1 MQVKTEKNVKY
12 LHMSEKS
19 CNFAG
24 HFENIIQLVDM
35 EKQYD
40 VFISYSSKDKLVAD
54 AVCHSLEEN
63 RVMCWIAPRD
73 VTAGQSYAK
82 QIMQSIKECQVI
94 VLIFSENSNKSEH
107 VENEIDSAFNCGKP
121 IIPFLID
128 KTEMNDELG
137 YYLRRKHWLVA
148 YPDYRQKTADLVNT
162 ILRLIGKG
170 RPQME
175 NGPECVPIKMITIE
189 GGTFE
194 MGATLEQGKDADDS
208 EKPRHKVTLSSFEI
222 SEAPITVAQY
232 REYCEAT
239 GVKMPEAPSWGWI
252 DNHPIVNVSWYDAAN
267 FAKWKGCR
275 LPTEAE
281 WEFAARGGNLSKHYK
296 YSGGNTPDEIGW
308 FADNTGQTGTR
319 PVRAKKPNELMLYDM
334 SGNVYEWCSDWKYE
348 YTSEAQENPQGPD
361 TGIIKASKGGS
372 WHSSTKSIRV
382 SNRDDDPPEFFSHN
396 VGFRIAN

>member
-1 MQVKTEKNVKY
+1 M
-12 LHMSEKS
+12 
-19 CNFAG
+19 
-24 HFENIIQLVDM
+24 I
-35 EKQYD
+35 D
-40 VFISYSSKDKLVAD
+40 VFISYSSKDKVVAD

-73 VTAGQSYAK
+73 VVVGQSYAK
-82 QIMQSIKECQVI
+82 QIMQSIKECQII

-107 VENEIDSAFNCGKP
+107 VENEIDKAFNCGKP

-137 YYLRRKHWLVA
+137 YYLGRKHWLVA
-148 YPDYRQKTADLVNT
+148 YPDYRKKTADLVASV
-162 ILRLIGKG
+162 LRLIGRD

-175 NGPECVPIKMITIE
+175 DGPECVPIKMVTIE

-208 EKPRHKVTLSSFEI
+208 EKPRHKVTLNSFQI

-232 REYCEAT
+232 REYCEKT
-239 GVKMPEAPSWGWI
+239 GAKMPETPSWGWME
-252 DNHPIVNVSWYDAAN
+252 NHPIVNISWYDAVN

-308 FADNTGQTGTR
+308 FANNTGQTGTR
-319 PVRAKKPNELMLYDM
+319 PVRAKKPNELGLYDM
-334 SGNVYEWCSDWKYE
+334 SGNVYEWCNDWKYE
-348 YTSEAQENPQGPD
+348 FTPEHQVNPTGPE

-372 WHSSTKSIRV
+372 WHSSTKSLRV
-382 SNRDDDPPEFFSHN
+382 SNRDDDPPEFYSHN
-396 VGFRIAN
+396 VGFRIAK